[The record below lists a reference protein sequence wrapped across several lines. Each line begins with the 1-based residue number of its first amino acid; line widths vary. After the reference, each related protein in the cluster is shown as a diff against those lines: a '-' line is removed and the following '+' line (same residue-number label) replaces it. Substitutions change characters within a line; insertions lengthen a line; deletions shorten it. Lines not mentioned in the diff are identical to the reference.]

1 MILEKQTEANILQEG
16 ESQESIGMS
25 LDLDSAQVLMQ
36 MLSKNLYSDS
46 IGSTIRECASNALDS
61 HRRAG
66 VDKPII
72 VSLNRNNHDNYEFS
86 VEDFG
91 IGLDAEDVVNIISK
105 YGKSTKRNSNTE
117 LGMMGLGFKAPLAY
131 TSSFYFVA
139 RKDGMERKYMMYE
152 GEEVNSIDLLYEAPT
167 DQPSGV
173 KVIVPVNYYDRND
186 FVRKIKEQLAYFEN
200 VYFNVMDDSVSNDFV
215 IHRSEHYQSS
225 TLARDGNLHICLD
238 NVYYPLDFSK
248 IGIDRIYLPVGL
260 RFSLNDGLFPTPNRE
275 SIRYTKEAKEIIL
288 NKIRVLIDH
297 FITKYNETVAD
308 SDDIMAVMKYHS
320 TNRRYVKIPGRE
332 GHNEFDLTDVAKYG
346 SITIAAPKMSSLKKL
361 NIERL
366 VRNKEYILGEYDKK
380 FELSGNRMSQVKN
393 YWRTSINPVNMD
405 NDVYYIYSDRISG
418 AMKDYMKSIAPKR
431 GSVYFI
437 RKMKEFKLG
446 STKRGPANDY
456 DKYIALL
463 ELYNYPRSEWRQI
476 ITEFQSV
483 LSVFTSKFINLDEV
497 VIPQAFL
504 DSRKKQKGITI
515 NVGGTKVR
523 RIKLEGEVVGR
534 QLVDL
539 ERYVDGKNSKLIS
552 KIYSLADVHK
562 YNKLVI
568 YGTQADI
575 ATMDSLYG
583 IINKNKV
590 ELAVFSERELKTLST
605 VDVHNLIPLTKFME
619 GKNKP
624 FKRIVTAYLID
635 KLHTKFSRS
644 FIRRE
649 KLGLISTDLYEKM
662 ARLNNYRNTHHCN
675 GSDKLYTAMLEVAQT
690 HNLFDM
696 EIYHEYIEVKSV
708 LERLPFIEAMA
719 DKIQSYDNDN
729 SEIINAFRDL
739 FKYHKHKIDWKHYN
753 IALNEEPVV
762 ELTEDS
768 VEELVENL

>member
-1 MILEKQTEANILQEG
+1 MILEKQTEATVLQDG

-36 MLSKNLYSDS
+36 MLSKNLYSDA

-91 IGLDAEDVVNIISK
+91 IGLDADDVVNIISK

-173 KVIVPVNYYDRND
+173 KVIVPVNYYDRHD
-186 FVRKIKEQLAYFEN
+186 FVRKTKEQLAYFEN
-200 VYFNVMDDSVSNDFV
+200 VYFNVLDNEVSNDFT

-225 TLARDGNLHICLD
+225 SLSRDSYLHICLD

-248 IGIDRIYLPVGL
+248 LGINKINMPIGL
-260 RFSLNDGLFPTPNRE
+260 RFSLSDGLFPTPNRE
-275 SIRYTKEAKEIIL
+275 SIRYTKEAKDIIL
-288 NKIRVLIDH
+288 DKIRVVVDY

-308 SDDIMAVMKYHS
+308 SDDILAVMKYHA
-320 TNRRYVKIPGRE
+320 TNRRYIDIPGKQ
-332 GHNEFDLTDVAKYG
+332 NYSVDLTDLVAHG
-346 SITIAAPKMSSLKKL
+346 SITIAAPKMTSLKKL
-361 NIERL
+361 SVERL
-366 VRNKEYILGEYDKK
+366 VKSKEYILGEYEKK
-380 FELSGNRMSQVKN
+380 FELYSNRMSQVKS
-393 YWRTSINPVNMD
+393 YWRTAINPIRMED
-405 NDVYYIYSDRISG
+405 DIYYVYSDRISG
-418 AMKDYMKSIAPKR
+418 AMKDYIKSIAPNR
-431 GSVYFI
+431 GYVYFI
-437 RKMKEFKLG
+437 KKAKEFKLG
-446 STKRGPANDY
+446 SIKRGSANDY
-456 DKYIALL
+456 DKYISLL
-463 ELYNYPRSEWRQI
+463 ELYNYPRTEWRQI

-523 RIKLEGEVVGR
+523 RVKLEGEVIGR
-534 QLVDL
+534 QLVNL
-539 ERYVDGKNSKLIS
+539 ERYVDGKNSKLVS
-552 KIYSLADVHK
+552 KIYSLADMHK

-583 IINKNKV
+583 IINKDKV

-605 VDVHNLIPLTKFME
+605 INVHNLIPLTKFME

-624 FKRIVTAYLID
+624 FKRIVTAYLIN
-635 KLHTKFSRS
+635 KLHTKFTRS
-644 FIRRE
+644 FIRKE

-662 ARLNNYRNTHHCN
+662 ERLNNYKNEHYCG
-675 GSDKLYTAMLEVAQT
+675 GSDKVYAAMLEVAQT

-696 EIYHEYIEVKSV
+696 EIYHEYVEVKSV

-719 DKIQSYDNDN
+719 DKIHSYDDAN

-753 IALNEEPVV
+753 ITLNEEPVV